1 MGIREKSVKQGLFQ
15 VRYRR
20 VVMDTKQYLQQIS
33 RLDRMIN
40 NKLAEISQ
48 LRELAMSVSAVKNEE
63 RVQTTPNFDKI
74 GTAYCKIEEM
84 EEKLDKLI
92 DEFVDK
98 KNLIISQIDKI
109 ENETYYEI
117 LFARYIEKKTF
128 EKIADEMTYSWRQVI
143 RLHGRALQEFE
154 KKYGNTYKMS

>member
-1 MGIREKSVKQGLFQ
+1 
-15 VRYRR
+15 
-20 VVMDTKQYLQQIS
+20 MDTKQYLQQIS

-74 GTAYCKIEEM
+74 GNSYCKIEAM

-128 EKIADEMTYSWRQVI
+128 EKIADEMAYSWRQII
-143 RLHGRALQEFE
+143 RLHGGALQEFE

>member
-1 MGIREKSVKQGLFQ
+1 MK
-15 VRYRR
+15 
-20 VVMDTKQYLQQIS
+20 VMDTKQYLNQIS
-33 RLDRMIN
+33 RLDRMIQ

-92 DEFVDK
+92 DEYVDK

-128 EKIADEMTYSWRQVI
+128 EKIADEMTYSWRQII
-143 RLHGRALQEFE
+143 RLHGGALQEFE

>member
-1 MGIREKSVKQGLFQ
+1 MT
-15 VRYRR
+15 
-20 VVMDTKQYLQQIS
+20 TKEYLCQIS
-33 RLDRMIN
+33 RIDRMIN
-40 NKLAEISQ
+40 NKLSEISQ
-48 LRELAMSVSAVKNEE
+48 LRELAMNVSAIKNEE

-74 GTAYCKIEEM
+74 GTAYCKIEAM

-128 EKIADEMTYSWRQVI
+128 EKIADEMNYSFRNTT
-143 RLHGRALQEFE
+143 RLPGRALMEFE
-154 KKYGNTYKMS
+154 NKFGKK

>member
-1 MGIREKSVKQGLFQ
+1 MT
-15 VRYRR
+15 
-20 VVMDTKQYLQQIS
+20 TKEYLCQIS

-40 NKLAEISQ
+40 NKLSEISQ

-63 RVQTTPNFDKI
+63 RVQTTPNFDNI

-92 DEFVDK
+92 DEYVDK
-98 KNLIISQIDKI
+98 KNLIISQIDGI

-128 EKIADEMTYSWRQVI
+128 EKIADEMTYSFRNVT

-154 KKYGNTYKMS
+154 KKYGNLYKLS

>member
-1 MGIREKSVKQGLFQ
+1 MKD
-15 VRYRR
+15 
-20 VVMDTKQYLQQIS
+20 MDTKQYLNQIS

-40 NKLAEISQ
+40 NKLSEISQ
-48 LRELAMSVSAVKNEE
+48 LRELAMSVSAIKNEE

-74 GTAYCKIEEM
+74 GTTYCKIEEM

-154 KKYGNTYKMS
+154 RVYGNMYLNI

>member
-1 MGIREKSVKQGLFQ
+1 
-15 VRYRR
+15 
-20 VVMDTKQYLQQIS
+20 MDTKTYLQQIS

-40 NKLAEISQ
+40 NKLSEISQ

-63 RVQTTPNFDKI
+63 RVQNTPNFDKI

-92 DEFVDK
+92 DEYVDK
-98 KNLIISQIDKI
+98 KNLIISQIDGI

-128 EKIADEMTYSWRQVI
+128 EKIADEMTYSFRNVT

-154 KKYGNTYKMS
+154 KKYGNLYKLS

>member
-1 MGIREKSVKQGLFQ
+1 
-15 VRYRR
+15 
-20 VVMDTKQYLQQIS
+20 MDTKQYLQQIS

-74 GTAYCKIEEM
+74 GTTYCKIEEM

>member
-1 MGIREKSVKQGLFQ
+1 MT
-15 VRYRR
+15 
-20 VVMDTKQYLQQIS
+20 TKEYLCQIS

-40 NKLAEISQ
+40 NKLSEISQ
-48 LRELAMSVSAVKNEE
+48 LRELAMSVSAITNEE

-128 EKIADEMTYSWRQVI
+128 EKIADEMTYSFRQII

>member
-1 MGIREKSVKQGLFQ
+1 
-15 VRYRR
+15 
-20 VVMDTKQYLQQIS
+20 MDTKQYLQQIS

-40 NKLAEISQ
+40 NKLSEISQ
-48 LRELAMSVSAVKNEE
+48 LRELAMSVSAITNEE

-74 GTAYCKIEEM
+74 GTTYCKIEEM

-128 EKIADEMTYSWRQVI
+128 EKIADEMAYSWRQVI

-154 KKYGNTYKMS
+154 RVYGNMYLNI

>member
-1 MGIREKSVKQGLFQ
+1 
-15 VRYRR
+15 
-20 VVMDTKQYLQQIS
+20 MDTKQYLQQIS
-33 RLDRMIN
+33 RLDRMIQ

-63 RVQTTPNFDKI
+63 RVQNTPNFDKI

-92 DEFVDK
+92 DEYVDK
-98 KNLIISQIDKI
+98 KNLIISQIDGI

-128 EKIADEMTYSWRQVI
+128 EKIADEMTYSFRNVT

-154 KKYGNTYKMS
+154 KKYGNLYKLS

>member
-1 MGIREKSVKQGLFQ
+1 
-15 VRYRR
+15 
-20 VVMDTKQYLQQIS
+20 MDTKTYLQQIS

-40 NKLAEISQ
+40 NKLSEIQ
-48 LRELAMSVSAVKNEE
+48 QFRELARSVSAVKNEE
-63 RVQTTPNFDKI
+63 RVQNTPNFDKI

-92 DEFVDK
+92 DEYVDK
-98 KNLIISQIDKI
+98 KNLIISQIDGI

-128 EKIADEMTYSWRQVI
+128 EKIADEMTYSFRNVT

-154 KKYGNTYKMS
+154 KKYGNLYKLS

>member
-1 MGIREKSVKQGLFQ
+1 MKD
-15 VRYRR
+15 
-20 VVMDTKQYLQQIS
+20 MDTKQYLNQIS
-33 RLDRMIN
+33 RLDRMIQ

-63 RVQTTPNFDKI
+63 RVQNTPNFDKI

-128 EKIADEMTYSWRQVI
+128 EKIADEMAYSWRQII
-143 RLHGRALQEFE
+143 RLHGGALQEFE

>member
-1 MGIREKSVKQGLFQ
+1 
-15 VRYRR
+15 
-20 VVMDTKQYLQQIS
+20 MDTKQYLQQIS

-74 GTAYCKIEEM
+74 GTTYCKIEEM

-92 DEFVDK
+92 DEYVDK
-98 KNLIISQIDKI
+98 KNLIISQIDGI

-128 EKIADEMTYSWRQVI
+128 EKIADEMTYSFRNVT
-143 RLHGRALQEFE
+143 RLHGRALQDFE
-154 KKYGNTYKMS
+154 KKYGNLYNLS

>member
-1 MGIREKSVKQGLFQ
+1 
-15 VRYRR
+15 
-20 VVMDTKQYLQQIS
+20 MDTKQYLQQIS
-33 RLDRMIN
+33 RLDRMIQ
-40 NKLAEISQ
+40 NKLSEISQ
-48 LRELAMSVSAVKNEE
+48 LRELAMSVSAITNEE

-74 GTAYCKIEEM
+74 GTSYCKIEAM

>member
-1 MGIREKSVKQGLFQ
+1 
-15 VRYRR
+15 
-20 VVMDTKQYLQQIS
+20 MDTKQYLQQIS
-33 RLDRMIN
+33 RLDRMIQ

-74 GTAYCKIEEM
+74 GTAYCKIAEM

>member
-1 MGIREKSVKQGLFQ
+1 
-15 VRYRR
+15 
-20 VVMDTKQYLQQIS
+20 MDTKQYLNQIS
-33 RLDRMIN
+33 RYDRMIN

-48 LRELAMSVSAVKNEE
+48 LRELTMSIQAVSYEE
-63 RVQTTPNFDKI
+63 KTGPVNKKTDKI
-74 GTAYCKIEEM
+74 GNAFCKIEKM

-128 EKIADEMTYSWRQVI
+128 EKIADEMNYSFRNTT
-143 RLHGRALQEFE
+143 RLHGRALREFE
-154 KKYGNTYKMS
+154 NKFGKTYL

>member
-1 MGIREKSVKQGLFQ
+1 
-15 VRYRR
+15 
-20 VVMDTKQYLQQIS
+20 MDTKQYLQQIS

-63 RVQTTPNFDKI
+63 RVQNTPNFDKI

-109 ENETYYEI
+109 DNESYYEI

-128 EKIADEMTYSWRQVI
+128 EKIADEMTYSFRNVT

-154 KKYGNTYKMS
+154 KKYGNLYKLS

>member
-1 MGIREKSVKQGLFQ
+1 
-15 VRYRR
+15 
-20 VVMDTKQYLQQIS
+20 MDTKTYLQQIS

-40 NKLAEISQ
+40 NKLSEISQ
-48 LRELAMSVSAVKNEE
+48 LRELEISVSAVKNEE

-92 DEFVDK
+92 DEYVDK
-98 KNLIISQIDKI
+98 KNLIISQIDGI

-128 EKIADEMTYSWRQVI
+128 EKIADEMTYSFRNVT

-154 KKYGNTYKMS
+154 KKYGNLYKLS